1 MALLMASLMSPRSIN
16 DAGDAIGELPGTH
29 AVFESRRRHELLRW
43 NTPDFFMA
51 AANLV
56 LMYLPE
62 GLRHRTDAGVRFI
75 ASTYDLPFGPN
86 GQCSC
91 IPRAF
96 LMNASAQQF
105 DGFASTRV
113 FMRMR
118 EVYLDQ

>member
-1 MALLMASLMSPRSIN
+1 MVLLMASRSIN
-16 DAGDAIGELPGTH
+16 DAGDAFGELPGAH
-29 AVFESRRRHELLRW
+29 AVFESRRRRELLKW

-62 GLRHRTDAGVRFI
+62 GLRHRTDDGGRFST
-75 ASTYDLPFGPN
+75 STYDLPSGSN
-86 GQCSC
+86 GRFSC
-91 IPRAF
+91 VFRAF

-113 FMRMR
+113 FLRMHG
-118 EVYLDQ
+118 VHLDQ